1 MPRDLYGRRRTQ
13 LLPKRRNTVSK
24 EQKNR
29 FVTADEIITELQI
42 CDRTL
47 GNWIKAGKFPAPLRL
62 SLRKRVWMRSTVEN
76 FYNAKAAEAAGE
88 K

>member
-1 MPRDLYGRRRTQ
+1 MS
-13 LLPKRRNTVSK
+13 N

-29 FVTADEIITELQI
+29 FVTADEICEELGI
-42 CDRTL
+42 SDRTL
-47 GNWIKAGKFPAPLRL
+47 HNWIKANRFPAPLRL

-76 FYNAKAAEAAGE
+76 FYNVKAAEAAGE